1 MPRDSRTIPLPYAD
15 RFAAVAATLPGHDLP
30 WLRDL
35 RAQAIE
41 RVRQLGLPTIRNERW
56 KYTNLSSLA
65 AAAFEPALSEPSS
78 VSPGPLPAA
87 IGGSRGVFVDGLYR
101 ADLSTRS
108 LPRGVTVRSLAG
120 VVREHPERAR
130 AL

>member
-15 RFAAVAATLPGHDLP
+15 RFAAVAATLPGHELP

-65 AAAFEPALSEPSS
+65 AVAWHGRCHTREAAA
-78 VSPGPLPAA
+78 VPAA
-87 IGGSRGVFVDGLYR
+87 GRR
-101 ADLSTRS
+101 W
-108 LPRGVTVRSLAG
+108 PM
-120 VVREHPERAR
+120 
-130 AL
+130 